1 MKASLGLPC
10 LSGIPFQ
17 NNFCKRL
24 QSKMNN
30 QVKIGNYT
38 MLNTIGTGT
47 FGKVKMAV
55 HMYTSAKVALKIVNR
70 RRIVNLQM
78 VQRLKREVQYY
89 RQLKHPHIVKLYEVI
104 TTPTDIILVLEYA
117 NGELFNYIVEKGR
130 MSEAEAR
137 KLFQQIICAIE
148 HCHMHKIVH
157 RDLKPENILMD
168 ANKNIKIAD
177 FGLSNYLQDGEFLKT
192 SCGREQLTQG
202 SPNYAAPEVI
212 SGKLYAGPEI
222 DIWSCGIILY
232 VMLCGQLPF
241 DDEHIPTLFKKI
253 NSGVFRKPS
262 SLSNGA
268 KDLLSA
274 MLTVDPLK
282 RITIPEIRKHP
293 WFAKDLPEY
302 LEKSKKNNFD
312 ALSSEIDEQIL
323 DELGKKMRFSKETML
338 HALKEE
344 ENNQIKVA
352 YQLSLRPAETTK
364 TPSSIQVLSTSLP
377 QAQASNEKKH
387 SRSRWHYGIRS
398 RSDPHEIMSEI
409 YTALSKTSIKW
420 KPVDSY
426 QIKCVYVSCRG
437 DVVKFE
443 IQLYRIESG
452 NYLVDFKRS
461 VKKEGKEG
469 NIFTFFNACTT
480 LITELAVSG

>member
-1 MKASLGLPC
+1 
-10 LSGIPFQ
+10 
-17 NNFCKRL
+17 
-24 QSKMNN
+24 MNN

-55 HMYTSAKVALKIVNR
+55 HLHTSAKVALKIVNR

-177 FGLSNYLQDGEFLKT
+177 FGLSNYLQDGDFLKT
-192 SCGREQLTQG
+192 SCG

-222 DIWSCGIILY
+222 DIWSCGVILY

-312 ALSSEIDEQIL
+312 ALSTEIDEQIIE
-323 DELGKKMRFSKETML
+323 ELGKKMRFSKETML

-352 YQLSLRPAETTK
+352 YQLV
-364 TPSSIQVLSTSLP
+364 IDHMQD
-377 QAQASNEKKH
+377 SNDH
-387 SRSRWHYGIRS
+387 
-398 RSDPHEIMSEI
+398 
-409 YTALSKTSIKW
+409 
-420 KPVDSY
+420 
-426 QIKCVYVSCRG
+426 
-437 DVVKFE
+437 
-443 IQLYRIESG
+443 
-452 NYLVDFKRS
+452 N
-461 VKKEGKEG
+461 
-469 NIFTFFNACTT
+469 
-480 LITELAVSG
+480 